1 MSEPR
6 PRAILFDLDDT
17 ILEFDGSADRVWRSV
32 VAEYAGG
39 LTGLDIERFMAALN
53 EYREWYW
60 GDPERHRQGRLDL
73 PLARREVVRGAFDV
87 LGLTAPAV
95 ADAIAHAYSV
105 QRELEVSPFP
115 GAIETLNYVRAQGI
129 RMALV
134 TNGTSAMQRGK
145 IQRFGLE
152 SYFDHI
158 LIEEEFGAGKPDERV
173 YLHAIEQLDTSP
185 AESWMV
191 GDNLE
196 WDVATPQRLGIFSL
210 WVDGAGTGLPKT
222 ANVQPDRII
231 RRLSELANFLH

>member
-32 VAEYAGG
+32 VAEHACS
-39 LTGLDIERFMAALN
+39 LAGLDVEQFMAALN

-60 GDPERHRQGRLDL
+60 GDPERHRRGRLDL
-73 PLARREVVRGAFDV
+73 PRARREVVRGTFDL
-87 LGLTAPAV
+87 LGLTAPAM

-105 QRELEVSPFP
+105 QRELEIRPFP
-115 GAIETLNYVRAQGI
+115 GAIETLNHVRAKDI

-145 IQRFGLE
+145 IERFGLE
-152 SYFDHI
+152 SRFDYI
-158 LIEEEFGAGKPDERV
+158 LIEEEFGFGKPDDRV

-185 AESWMV
+185 SETWMV

-196 WDVATPQRLGIFSL
+196 WEVATPQRLGIFSI
-210 WVDGAGTGLPKT
+210 WVDSAGTGLPET
-222 ANVQPDRII
+222 ANVNPDRII
-231 RRLSELANFLH
+231 RRLSALTDFLN